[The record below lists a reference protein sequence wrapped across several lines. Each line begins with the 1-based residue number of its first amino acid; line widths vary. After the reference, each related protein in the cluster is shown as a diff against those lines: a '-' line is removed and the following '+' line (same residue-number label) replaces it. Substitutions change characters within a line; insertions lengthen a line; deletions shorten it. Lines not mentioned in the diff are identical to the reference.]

1 MKLESPYINPINF
14 SNGSSELE
22 SESYRSVNTLNCQQY
37 YADDYL
43 QFIVYFEK
51 DDATT
56 ISVNFNG
63 VAIETAKDFSNAVQ
77 ESWGGSY
84 IKGYR
89 RFNKG
94 YIIVRA
100 KLKNFFN
107 NLTLDKN
114 LIVTVNLYN
123 STNSCIL
130 TSNNINV
137 SETERGK
144 LLKYSN
150 TYDNSVCDFSLLP
163 GLFEYRFNGLF
174 YKTEFNVEAEVFQG
188 TNSSEV
194 VSYKTNEEYILNIG
208 GQDMIPLEEER
219 KIRHILGCNVKI
231 IDGIEFELTP
241 DVNIDSSDL
250 FRRAGRSIDITLAR
264 KLYQQS
270 VMKITSGTGG
280 TITTD
285 RPVTYDT
292 ESFTLAVDPSELT
305 SITVTDSA
313 SRATV
318 NKKLINEKDIV
329 KVDFGINQNMDSDR
343 TIDVTLTDSVTTKT
357 ITITQK
363 HSGLLFG
370 DAIMNKN
377 LILRKLP

>member
-37 YADDYL
+37 YANDYL

-51 DDATT
+51 DDSTT

-63 VAIETAKDFSNAVQ
+63 VAIETAKVFSNAVQ

-100 KLKNFFN
+100 KLKNFFT

-114 LIVTVNLYN
+114 LIATVNLYN

-144 LLKYSN
+144 LMRYSN

-174 YKTEFNVEAEVFQG
+174 YKTDFNIDAEVFQG
-188 TNSSEV
+188 AASSEV
-194 VSYKTNEEYILNIG
+194 VKYNTTDQYILNVG
-208 GQDMIPLEEER
+208 GQNMISLEEER
-219 KIRHILGCNVKI
+219 KIRHILGCNVKM
-231 IDGIEFELTP
+231 IDGVEFELTS
-241 DVNIDSSDL
+241 DVDIASQDL
-250 FRRAGRSIDITLAR
+250 FRRAGRSVDVRLQKKRYTA
-264 KLYQQS
+264 S
-270 VMKITSGTGG
+270 VMQISSVTGG

-305 SITVTDSA
+305 AITVTDSA
-313 SRATV
+313 NRAIV
-318 NKKLINEKDIV
+318 NKTLINEKDIV
-329 KVDFGINQNMDSDR
+329 KVDFGINQNIDADR

-363 HSGLLFG
+363 YSPLLLG
-370 DAIMNKN
+370 DQVLGKN
-377 LILRKLP
+377 LILR

>member
-22 SESYRSVNTLNCQQY
+22 SESYRSVNTLNCQEY
-37 YADDYL
+37 YGNDIL
-43 QFIVYFEK
+43 QFIIYFEVGK
-51 DDATT
+51 ATK
-56 ISVNFNG
+56 IDIRANG
-63 VAIETAKDFSNAVQ
+63 TAIETAHTFSNAVQ
-77 ESWGGSY
+77 ESWGGTY
-84 IKGYR
+84 IKGFR
-89 RFNKG
+89 RFGKG
-94 YIIVRA
+94 YVILRARVKDIATVDGILEQAII
-100 KLKNFFN
+100 
-107 NLTLDKN
+107 
-114 LIVTVNLYN
+114 TVNLYN
-123 STNSCIL
+123 STDSCVL
-130 TSNNINV
+130 TSNKIKV
-137 SETERGK
+137 LDTVAGK

-174 YKTEFNVEAEVFQG
+174 YKTQFPTEAEVFQG
-188 TNSSEV
+188 VNMSEV

-208 GQDMIPLEEER
+208 GQNMIPLEEER

-270 VMKITSGTGG
+270 VMKVTSGTGG

-305 SITVTDSA
+305 AITVTDSA

-318 NKKLINEKDIV
+318 NKTLINEKDIV
-329 KVDFGINQNMDSDR
+329 KVDFGINQNLDADR
-343 TIDVTLTDSVTTKT
+343 TIDVRLTDSVTTKT

-363 HSGLLFG
+363 YSGLLFG

>member
-22 SESYRSVNTLNCQQY
+22 SESYRSVNTLNCQEF
-37 YADDYL
+37 ARTDYL
-43 QFIVYFEK
+43 QFIIYFEK
-51 DDATT
+51 DDATSL
-56 ISVNFNG
+56 SVQCNG
-63 VAIETAKDFSNAVQ
+63 VDVVTPVVLSSAVEQTFSNAFYY
-77 ESWGGSY
+77 G
-84 IKGYR
+84 KR

-94 YIIVRA
+94 YLIFRKQLLVGTFADTSLVFRV
-100 KLKNFFN
+100 KLSKTGSAIY
-107 NLTLDKN
+107 LTA
-114 LIVTVNLYN
+114 
-123 STNSCIL
+123 
-130 TSNNINV
+130 NNINIG
-137 SETERGK
+137 TGGK

-219 KIRHILGCNVKI
+219 KIRHILGCNVKM
-231 IDGIEFELTP
+231 IDGVEFELTP

-318 NKKLINEKDIV
+318 NKVLINEKDIV
-329 KVDFGINQNMDSDR
+329 KVDFGINQNLDADR

-377 LILRKLP
+377 LILRNLP